1 MFYNTSDT
9 MIKSANPILKQALS
23 ACYSGFAAVV
33 VFSLF
38 INVLMLTAPLYMLQ
52 IFDRVIAARSE
63 DTLLYLTLIAGV
75 ALLTLAALEMSRTRI
90 MVGLGTW
97 LDQRLSGTVLEGS
110 IGKSVAA
117 AGTPSIQGLRD
128 LSTIRTFLTGSEM
141 FPILDS
147 PWTPIFIAAIFM
159 MHPILGWLSLGG
171 AIVLFGLAIANDLA
185 TRNLLRRSGGASFT
199 ALRQAESAVRNAH
212 VIEAMGMMPNLVGRW
227 HAKNTEMLDL
237 QARASRR
244 AGAITAT
251 SKFIRQCLQIS
262 VLGTGAWLML
272 GGEITAGIMIASS
285 ILMARALAPIEQAIG
300 SWRSAIAA
308 RGAYERVRD
317 QLATTR
323 VRGAKI
329 TLPRPEG
336 RLKVE
341 GVTFFHPDGVAPTLG
356 GVSFELEPGEAL
368 GLVGSTAAGKSTLAA
383 LLVGIAKPRLGHVRL
398 DGADMADWAAED
410 LGRHIGYLPQDIEL
424 FAGTVRDN
432 IARMG
437 EADPESVISAA
448 QLAGVHELILQ
459 LPSGYETEI
468 GEAGAVLSG
477 GQRQR
482 IALARAVFGHPR
494 FVVLDEPNASLD
506 AAGEEALINAIAALK
521 KRGATVVVIAHRP
534 SILRHVDKALVLRA
548 GAVEAFGPPSQVLS
562 TVTRAQPTTSAQ
574 GA

>member
-1 MFYNTSDT
+1 

-437 EADPESVISAA
+437 EADSESVISAA

-521 KRGATVVVIAHRP
+521 KRGATLVVIAHRP

-562 TVTRAQPTTSAQ
+562 TVTRAQPATSAQ

>member
-1 MFYNTSDT
+1 

-521 KRGATVVVIAHRP
+521 KRGATLVVIAHRP

-562 TVTRAQPTTSAQ
+562 TVTRAQPATSAQ

>member
-1 MFYNTSDT
+1 

>member
-1 MFYNTSDT
+1 SRQQDAARGGVRTFYNTSDT
-9 MIKSANPILKQALS
+9 MMKSANPILKQALS

-356 GVSFELEPGEAL
+356 GVSFELEPG
-368 GLVGSTAAGKSTLAA
+368 
-383 LLVGIAKPRLGHVRL
+383 
-398 DGADMADWAAED
+398 
-410 LGRHIGYLPQDIEL
+410 
-424 FAGTVRDN
+424 
-432 IARMG
+432 
-437 EADPESVISAA
+437 
-448 QLAGVHELILQ
+448 
-459 LPSGYETEI
+459 
-468 GEAGAVLSG
+468 
-477 GQRQR
+477 
-482 IALARAVFGHPR
+482 
-494 FVVLDEPNASLD
+494 
-506 AAGEEALINAIAALK
+506 
-521 KRGATVVVIAHRP
+521 
-534 SILRHVDKALVLRA
+534 
-548 GAVEAFGPPSQVLS
+548 
-562 TVTRAQPTTSAQ
+562 
-574 GA
+574 

>member
-562 TVTRAQPTTSAQ
+562 TVTRAQPATSAQ

>member
-1 MFYNTSDT
+1 

-52 IFDRVIAARSE
+52 TFDRVIAARSE

>member
-1 MFYNTSDT
+1 NTSDT

>member
-1 MFYNTSDT
+1 

-437 EADPESVISAA
+437 EADSESVISAA

>member
-1 MFYNTSDT
+1 
-9 MIKSANPILKQALS
+9 
-23 ACYSGFAAVV
+23 
-33 VFSLF
+33 
-38 INVLMLTAPLYMLQ
+38 
-52 IFDRVIAARSE
+52 
-63 DTLLYLTLIAGV
+63 
-75 ALLTLAALEMSRTRI
+75 
-90 MVGLGTW
+90 
-97 LDQRLSGTVLEGS
+97 
-110 IGKSVAA
+110 
-117 AGTPSIQGLRD
+117 
-128 LSTIRTFLTGSEM
+128 
-141 FPILDS
+141 
-147 PWTPIFIAAIFM
+147 
-159 MHPILGWLSLGG
+159 
-171 AIVLFGLAIANDLA
+171 
-185 TRNLLRRSGGASFT
+185 
-199 ALRQAESAVRNAH
+199 
-212 VIEAMGMMPNLVGRW
+212 
-227 HAKNTEMLDL
+227 
-237 QARASRR
+237 
-244 AGAITAT
+244 
-251 SKFIRQCLQIS
+251 
-262 VLGTGAWLML
+262 
-272 GGEITAGIMIASS
+272 
-285 ILMARALAPIEQAIG
+285 
-300 SWRSAIAA
+300 
-308 RGAYERVRD
+308 
-317 QLATTR
+317 
-323 VRGAKI
+323 
-329 TLPRPEG
+329 
-336 RLKVE
+336 
-341 GVTFFHPDGVAPTLG
+341 
-356 GVSFELEPGEAL
+356 
-368 GLVGSTAAGKSTLAA
+368 GSTAAGKSTLAA

-562 TVTRAQPTTSAQ
+562 TVTRAQPATSAQ

>member
-1 MFYNTSDT
+1 

-562 TVTRAQPTTSAQ
+562 TVTRAQPATSAQ

>member
-1 MFYNTSDT
+1 

-548 GAVEAFGPPSQVLS
+548 GAVEAFGPPSQVLP
-562 TVTRAQPTTSAQ
+562 TVTRAQPATSAQ